1 MDLDIFT
8 VIAYLEELKYVH
20 YEASEAFNYLGD
32 VCAANLKKE
41 MADCYAAFID
51 FLMKDKIF
59 TDLKLE
65 EKRYGN

>member
-20 YEASEAFNYLGD
+20 YEASEAFKFLGD
-32 VCAANLKKE
+32 VCAANLEKE